1 MATSTVYDQ
10 ACRVI
15 SNFNFEKVRKMM
27 EAVDWRWGGPY
38 MDGEFAVPSI
48 EVMRS
53 QAMSLILEAHRLD
66 SNVSAGGFEAYWI
79 RKGESGSCG
88 YQGEGCIGLRFIAD
102 YRY

>member
-27 EAVDWRWGGPY
+27 EAVDWKWGGPY
-38 MDGEFAVPSI
+38 MNGELAVPTVEAMES
-48 EVMRS
+48 V
-53 QAMSLILEAHRLD
+53 AMSLILEAHRTEG
-66 SNVSAGGFEAYWI
+66 NVSTGGLEAYWI
-79 RKGESGSCG
+79 REGESGSRG
-88 YQGEGCIGLRFIAD
+88 YKGEGCIGLRFIAD